1 MANIYLYHGTNVK
14 IENPR
19 WDLGDEGRDFGCC
32 FYTTYDRK
40 TAKDWANKNY
50 KADSVVN
57 RYSLDLERLED
68 CGLRIKRFHANAEW
82 AEFVWRNRYDIK
94 FKRPEYD
101 IIIGPMADRGLKEQ
115 FMKMRTEGKTFAEI
129 APIDTLRQIQV
140 TSSLLLFGLC
150 SKNVEPN
157 RLNCHGSKLYNIGLY
172 CKGIG

>member
-19 WDLGDEGRDFGCC
+19 WDLGDEGRDFGRC

-50 KADSVVN
+50 KGDSVVN

-82 AEFVWRNRYDIK
+82 AEFVWRNRYDKK

-129 APIDTLRQIQV
+129 APLIHYDKFKSLQVCFCSDYAVRMLNLID
-140 TSSLLLFGLC
+140 
-150 SKNVEPN
+150 
-157 RLNCHGSKLYNIGLY
+157 
-172 CKGIG
+172 